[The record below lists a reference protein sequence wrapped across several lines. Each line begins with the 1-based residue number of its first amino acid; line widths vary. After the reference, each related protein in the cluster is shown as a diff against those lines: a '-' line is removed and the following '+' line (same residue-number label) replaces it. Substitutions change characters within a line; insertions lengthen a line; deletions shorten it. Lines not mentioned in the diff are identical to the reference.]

1 MAPLRLSRL
10 PSCSIALSIKPTCD
24 STVAKSCKSE
34 TASAYDFPNN
44 RMSSA
49 KRRSSSAGWLSPK
62 SNPLNGASRLQPFIA
77 HCGTAENKRGLKTHP
92 YLTPEAMGKLRLDPH
107 LPWHALLRIGLHT
120 VSTAS
125 ICAQCRRSCHMHTA
139 KCLWKIQT
147 DHSNGYSVRCRF
159 VRKQICCKQ
168 VLFNSIFWAESML
181 FFGLMGVKC
190 MLDTRKNAICKSLV
204 QQSEVGN

>member
-1 MAPLRLSRL
+1 MSSCKRLSRL

-77 HCGTAENKRGLKTHP
+77 HCSTAENKRGLKTHP
-92 YLTPEAMGKLRLDPH
+92 YLTPEAMGKLRLD
-107 LPWHALLRIGLHT
+107 LHAMT
-120 VSTAS
+120 CTSPDWPS
-125 ICAQCRRSCHMHTA
+125 
-139 KCLWKIQT
+139 
-147 DHSNGYSVRCRF
+147 YSVD
-159 VRKQICCKQ
+159 
-168 VLFNSIFWAESML
+168 SIHMRAMSKKL
-181 FFGLMGVKC
+181 P
-190 MLDTRKNAICKSLV
+190 NAHGQMPLKDPD
-204 QQSEVGN
+204 